1 VLTPTDRADVAALI
15 AQRAPAQSPCQ
26 RVGRHRDAAGVCVRD
41 PLFASVADCERRLMG
56 ARSDVAPGI
65 DPTAWFRAMTGK
77 LERLTP
83 WSYGNSTD

>member
-1 VLTPTDRADVAALI
+1 
-15 AQRAPAQSPCQ
+15 
-26 RVGRHRDAAGVCVRD
+26 
-41 PLFASVADCERRLMG
+41 MG